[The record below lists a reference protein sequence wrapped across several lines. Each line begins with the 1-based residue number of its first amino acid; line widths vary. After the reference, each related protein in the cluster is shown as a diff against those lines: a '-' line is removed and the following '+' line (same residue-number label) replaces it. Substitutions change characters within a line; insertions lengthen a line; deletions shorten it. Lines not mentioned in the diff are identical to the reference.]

1 MGIRNTAKLDPS
13 SNIVRVFI
21 DMFVEIGDH
30 IALQYGGSEAHKKV
44 NTTAGPA
51 ANIQGPM
58 GKHKELLTSIKRYYS
73 NAFSDR
79 LRQDAMNLFLG
90 YYIPSLH
97 TVPLWELESDYYLH
111 NFHIKSGRGSLQSMK
126 LHQKTFGVDWSD
138 DQDDKLGQ
146 FETTSVTQSG
156 RNGKGKEESWRIE
169 RVRRRCRAQDEALSV
184 WWRGCDTRLHKTAHM
199 E

>member
-1 MGIRNTAKLDPS
+1 MRHPNLVVCPHFCCPFFCSRTL
-13 SNIVRVFI
+13 IV
-21 DMFVEIGDH
+21 GDH

-51 ANIQGPM
+51 ASIHGPM
-58 GKHKELLTSIKRYYS
+58 GKHKELLTSIRRYYS

-90 YYIPSLH
+90 YYIPSRH

-111 NFHIKSGRGSLQSMK
+111 NFHVKSGRGSLQAMK
-126 LHQKTFGVDWSD
+126 LYQRTFGTDWD
-138 DQDDKLGQ
+138 DEDEEGEGMSSTEVPQ
-146 FETTSVTQSG
+146 G
-156 RNGKGKEESWRIE
+156 RWRRIMAH
-169 RVRRRCRAQDEALSV
+169 RASAEALQ
-184 WWRGCDTRLHKTAHM
+184 DA